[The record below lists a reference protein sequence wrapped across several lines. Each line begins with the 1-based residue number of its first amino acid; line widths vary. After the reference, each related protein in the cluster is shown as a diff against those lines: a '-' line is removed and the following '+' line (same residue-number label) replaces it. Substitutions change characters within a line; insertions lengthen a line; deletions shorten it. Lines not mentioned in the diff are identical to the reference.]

1 MHTYAIIS
9 VLSKSSEFDKPGME
23 QAIRRALYGMGLLCQ
38 CFDFDALGDRFI
50 LNPRLKNH
58 SKIDLVFQLLRA
70 FDKFVIK
77 NKNTK
82 ITECVL
88 QALGYVWIRSPKK
101 IFISKDILE
110 RVLHMDKSKSMKI
123 QICKVLSEFL
133 RMTETLSLQA
143 SEADA
148 RLDNLSKE
156 EQYLS
161 NAFHSDFAQTM
172 GIMNT

>member
-1 MHTYAIIS
+1 MYAFSLS

-70 FDKFVIK
+70 FDKFAIK

-123 QICKVLSEFL
+123 QICKVLAEFL
-133 RMTETLSLQA
+133 RMTDSLTLQA
-143 SEADA
+143 SDA
-148 RLDNLSKE
+148 TTSSHLVTKE
-156 EQYLS
+156 EEYLS
-161 NAFHSDFAQTM
+161 NAFHSDFASTM
-172 GIMNT
+172 GIMNM